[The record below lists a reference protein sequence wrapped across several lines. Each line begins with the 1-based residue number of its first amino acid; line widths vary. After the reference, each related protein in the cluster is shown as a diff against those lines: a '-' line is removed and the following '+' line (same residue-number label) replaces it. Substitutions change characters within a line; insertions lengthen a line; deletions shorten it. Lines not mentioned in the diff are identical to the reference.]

1 MMYKLTDKAIKERF
15 SMLTGYTIEHLNIKL
30 DYRVKNA
37 DPDEVLYFDI
47 PLSRYV
53 VAFKNAEMNKLDVV
67 IPSYTFRVFWDDI
80 EEVSEPAKEI
90 APCVW
95 YDVNDLISGKYALD
109 KAIAFSYDALA
120 CYGVPSEIEHEDNF
134 TTNFRSFRLGYIDKF
149 DTGYVLREDRCIYDL
164 KDFERIMFIPAETE
178 VY

>member
-30 DYRVKNA
+30 DYCVKNA
-37 DPDEVLYFDI
+37 TDDEKLYFDI

-53 VAFKNAEMNKLDVV
+53 VAFNNAEMNKLDVV

-80 EEVSEPAKEI
+80 TEVSEPAEEI

-95 YDVNDLISGKYALD
+95 YDVNDIISGKYAID
-109 KAIAFSYDALA
+109 NAIAFSYDVLA
-120 CYGVPSEIEHEDNF
+120 CYEVPSEIEHEDNF
-134 TTNFRSFRLGYIDKF
+134 TANFRSYRLGYIDKF
-149 DTGYVLREDRCIYDL
+149 DTGYVLREERCIYDL

-178 VY
+178 EY

>member
-30 DYRVKNA
+30 DYCVKNA
-37 DPDEVLYFDI
+37 TPDSLYFDI
-47 PLSRYV
+47 TLSRYV
-53 VAFKNAEMNKLDVV
+53 VAFNNAEMNKLDVV

-80 EEVSEPAKEI
+80 TEVSEPAEEI

-95 YDVNDLISGKYALD
+95 YDVNDLISGKYVLD
-109 KAIAFSYDALA
+109 EAVAFSYDVLA
-120 CYGVPSEIEHEDNF
+120 CYGDPSEIEHEDNF

-149 DTGYVLREDRCIYDL
+149 DTGYVLREDECIHDL

-178 VY
+178 EY

>member
-95 YDVNDLISGKYALD
+95 YDVNDLISGKYVLD
-109 KAIAFSYDALA
+109 EAVAFSYDVLA
-120 CYGVPSEIEHEDNF
+120 CYGDPSEIEHEDNF

-149 DTGYVLREDRCIYDL
+149 DTGYVLREDEYIHDL

-178 VY
+178 EY

>member
-95 YDVNDLISGKYALD
+95 YDVNDLISGKYAID
-109 KAIAFSYDALA
+109 KAVAFSYDVLA

-178 VY
+178 EY

>member
-30 DYRVKNA
+30 DYCVKNA
-37 DPDEVLYFDI
+37 TDDENLYFDI

-80 EEVSEPAKEI
+80 TEVSEPTEEI
-90 APCVW
+90 IPCIW
-95 YDVNDLISGKYALD
+95 YGVDDIISGKYDLD
-109 KAIAFSYDALA
+109 NAISFSYDVLA
-120 CYGVPSEIEHEDNF
+120 CYEVPSEIEHDDSF
-134 TTNFRSFRLGYIDKF
+134 TANFRSYRLGYIDKF
-149 DTGYVLREDRCIYDL
+149 DTGYVLRDERCIYDL
-164 KDFERIMFIPAETE
+164 KDFERIMFIPAETGE
-178 VY
+178 Y

>member
-30 DYRVKNA
+30 DYCVKNA
-37 DPDEVLYFDI
+37 PPEALYFDI
-47 PLSRYV
+47 TLSRYV
-53 VAFKNAEMNKLDVV
+53 VAFNNAEMNKLDVV

-80 EEVSEPAKEI
+80 TEVSEPTEEI
-90 APCVW
+90 IPCIW
-95 YDVNDLISGKYALD
+95 YDVNDIISGKYALD
-109 KAIAFSYDALA
+109 KAIAFSYDVLA
-120 CYGVPSEIEHEDNF
+120 CYGDPGEIEHEDNF

-149 DTGYVLREDRCIYDL
+149 DTGYVLREDSCIYDL

-178 VY
+178 EY

>member
-95 YDVNDLISGKYALD
+95 YDVNDLISGKHVLD
-109 KAIAFSYDALA
+109 EAIAFSYDALA

-149 DTGYVLREDRCIYDL
+149 DTGYVLREDECIHDL

-178 VY
+178 EY

>member
-30 DYRVKNA
+30 DYCVKNA
-37 DPDEVLYFDI
+37 TDDEKLYFDI

-53 VAFKNAEMNKLDVV
+53 VAFNNAEMNKLDVV

-80 EEVSEPAKEI
+80 TEVSEPAEEI

-95 YDVNDLISGKYALD
+95 YDVNDIISGKYAID
-109 KAIAFSYDALA
+109 NAIAFSYDVLA
-120 CYGVPSEIEHEDNF
+120 CYEVPSEIEHEGNF
-134 TTNFRSFRLGYIDKF
+134 TANFRSYRLGYIDKF
-149 DTGYVLREDRCIYDL
+149 DTGYVLREERCIYDL

-178 VY
+178 EY

>member
-95 YDVNDLISGKYALD
+95 YDVNDLISGKYAID
-109 KAIAFSYDALA
+109 KAVAFSYDVLA
-120 CYGVPSEIEHEDNF
+120 CYGVPSEIEHEGNF

-178 VY
+178 EY

>member
-30 DYRVKNA
+30 DYCVKNA
-37 DPDEVLYFDI
+37 TSDDNPYFDI
-47 PLSRYV
+47 TLSRYV

-80 EEVSEPAKEI
+80 TEVDEPTEEI

-95 YDVNDLISGKYALD
+95 YDVNDIISGKYALD
-109 KAIAFSYDALA
+109 EAVAFSYDVLA

-134 TTNFRSFRLGYIDKF
+134 TTNFRSLRLGYIDKF
-149 DTGYVLREDRCIYDL
+149 DTGYVLREDEYIHDL
-164 KDFERIMFIPAETE
+164 KDFERIMFIPAETGE
-178 VY
+178 Y

>member
-15 SMLTGYTIEHLNIKL
+15 SMLTGYTIEHLNTKL

-67 IPSYTFRVFWDDI
+67 ISSYTFRVFWDDI
-80 EEVSEPAKEI
+80 TEVSEPAEGI
-90 APCVW
+90 TPCVW

-109 KAIAFSYDALA
+109 KAITFSYDALA
-120 CYGVPSEIEHEDNF
+120 CYVVPSEIEREDNF
-134 TTNFRSFRLGYIDKF
+134 TTNFRSFRLGYIDKL
-149 DTGYVLREDRCIYDL
+149 DTGYVLREDEYIHDL
-164 KDFERIMFIPAETE
+164 KDFERIMFIPAKTE
-178 VY
+178 EY